1 MARSIYELSVEGP
14 AGRLKVESHDFH

>member
-1 MARSIYELSVEGP
+1 MARSLYELLVDSP